1 MRVPCDA
8 GTDDDGRCNI
18 EPLAGEI
25 DRLNGLDAFQLVDGQ
40 GMAIDTAAAE
50 RRVTW
55 PSIIHAPKGDCWL
68 PGFKQSG
75 REINTVGVPL
85 VDGQQWAAI
94 LLELHNGRRAR
105 EQEAEKL
112 RPHWPNETVL
122 EIELADGVVLAQ
134 PLHRRPEAFMEL
146 VVGRELG
153 GRRGDD

>member
-55 PSIIHAPKGDCWL
+55 PAVT
-68 PGFKQSG
+68 Q
-75 REINTVGVPL
+75 
-85 VDGQQWAAI
+85 
-94 LLELHNGRRAR
+94 R
-105 EQEAEKL
+105 EQAPSNSL
-112 RPHWPNETVL
+112 ETRDLGVL
-122 EIELADGVVLAQ
+122 EDGCESDHA
-134 PLHRRPEAFMEL
+134 
-146 VVGRELG
+146 
-153 GRRGDD
+153 

>member
-55 PSIIHAPKGDCWL
+55 PAI
-68 PGFKQSG
+68 
-75 REINTVGVPL
+75 T
-85 VDGQQWAAI
+85 QQPTWGGYSLQI
-94 LLELHNGRRAR
+94 DNLG
-105 EQEAEKL
+105 
-112 RPHWPNETVL
+112 VL
-122 EIELADGVVLAQ
+122 EGGCESDHTRHVPAKAGEVVIGQAVSEWARVGMLSGFRSVI
-134 PLHRRPEAFMEL
+134 PLSHSRQ
-146 VVGRELG
+146 V
-153 GRRGDD
+153 

>member
-55 PSIIHAPKGDCWL
+55 PAVTQLQTWVGSSLQIGDL
-68 PGFKQSG
+68 G
-75 REINTVGVPL
+75 
-85 VDGQQWAAI
+85 
-94 LLELHNGRRAR
+94 
-105 EQEAEKL
+105 
-112 RPHWPNETVL
+112 VL
-122 EIELADGVVLAQ
+122 EGGCES
-134 PLHRRPEAFMEL
+134 LHA
-146 VVGRELG
+146 
-153 GRRGDD
+153 

>member
-55 PSIIHAPKGDCWL
+55 PTVTHPSK
-68 PGFKQSG
+68 PG
-75 REINTVGVPL
+75 PY
-85 VDGQQWAAI
+85 
-94 LLELHNGRRAR
+94 
-105 EQEAEKL
+105 
-112 RPHWPNETVL
+112 
-122 EIELADGVVLAQ
+122 
-134 PLHRRPEAFMEL
+134 
-146 VVGRELG
+146 GRELDCW
-153 GRRGDD
+153 RT